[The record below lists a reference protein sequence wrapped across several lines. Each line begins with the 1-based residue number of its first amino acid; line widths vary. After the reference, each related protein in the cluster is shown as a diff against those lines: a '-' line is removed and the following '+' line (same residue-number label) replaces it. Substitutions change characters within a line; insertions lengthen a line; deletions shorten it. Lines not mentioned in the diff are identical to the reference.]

1 MAAIQNDRDV
11 LLQAAS
17 VRVVPVPIDPSL
29 IPGLA
34 ETIAATKGIKL
45 SAPSNVFQISTGG
58 AASPSSITVTAT
70 LTLVASP
77 VTWDIFAG
85 TATLTG
91 SGSARTLTAANMV
104 SNSVTIRARA
114 QESGGP
120 IYTDYWTIAK
130 TADGA
135 NGANGTNGTPGA
147 NGERGSITAFGTLS
161 NLVSYPGRAGGR
173 ARWAAGS
180 ATEGNAGVADTAARN
195 VIWQRLGNSGSAP
208 SNAHMRLGD
217 TVTLTNS
224 TQTVSATGYWTG
236 ANWDTPGT
244 VIDGNLLVGGNVA
257 GQEFTGGIFTG
268 GKFRTAAT
276 GDRVEIDSS
285 NNTLTI
291 YKGVTPIFTCNPSV
305 GYTRINAVGGVSA
318 IEVRGGSGPGVDVVS
333 SGRAAVF
340 KTVGGSGVDS
350 GVVGVHTG
358 TGGGYGGGVL
368 GTADGTG
375 AGVYGRSESG
385 YGGVFESNAGTPVR
399 LVPVSS
405 LPPNKT
411 KGALCLHT
419 THGLCVADGTSWQ
432 KVTTTAVT

>member
-29 IPGLA
+29 IPGLE

-45 SAPSNVFQISTGG
+45 SAPSNVFQFSSGG

-91 SGSARTLTAANMV
+91 SGNARTLSAANMV

-135 NGANGTNGTPGA
+135 NGTNGTNGTPGA

-161 NLVSYPGRAGGR
+161 NLVAYPGRAGGR

-180 ATEGNAGVADTAARN
+180 ATEGNAGVADAAARN

-208 SNAHMRLGD
+208 SNAHLRLGD

-244 VIDGNLLVGGNVA
+244 VIDGNLLVGGNVS
-257 GQEFTGGIFTG
+257 GQVFTGGTFIGATFRTSDSGRRAQLEASGGDAHALIFYNGVGSGANLTLDSDGKIVAIAGGTGFTG
-268 GKFRTAAT
+268 DFQAIAGT
-276 GDRVEIDSS
+276 GLR
-285 NNTLTI
+285 
-291 YKGVTPIFTCNPSV
+291 GVT
-305 GYTRINAVGGVSA
+305 A
-318 IEVRGGSGPGVDVVS
+318 S
-333 SGRAAVF
+333 SG
-340 KTVGGSGVDS
+340 TGVL
-350 GVVGVHTG
+350 GQCNGTG
-358 TGGGYGGGVL
+358 TGVWGES
-368 GTADGTG
+368 AS
-375 AGVYGRSESG
+375 ANGVYGKSRGSG
-385 YGGVFESNAGTPVR
+385 AGGAFESANGPAVRMIAVTALPTTKPAG
-399 LVPVSS
+399 
-405 LPPNKT
+405 
-411 KGALCLHT
+411 GMCYHT
-419 THGLCVADGTSWQ
+419 THGLCFSDGTNWI
-432 KVTTTAVT
+432 KLTGTVVT